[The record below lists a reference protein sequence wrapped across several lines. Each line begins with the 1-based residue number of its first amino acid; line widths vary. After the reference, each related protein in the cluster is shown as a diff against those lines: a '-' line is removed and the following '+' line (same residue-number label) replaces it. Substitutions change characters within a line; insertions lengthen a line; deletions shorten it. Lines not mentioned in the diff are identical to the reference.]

1 MKHRLQDAFNKIH
14 AEQELKISTM
24 EFLENTPRGYR
35 KRNVS
40 FSRRLIAAVVCFA
53 LLFSAGTGCSAYLT
67 PAFAISID
75 INPSIELG
83 INRFNKVVSVD
94 TFNEEG
100 DFIMSDVNV
109 YYLNYED
116 ALERILDDKDMKKYI
131 TQNQLIAVTV
141 FGKNEENN
149 NELLDHVTACTSS
162 YKNVHCSS
170 GNSGEVMA
178 AHEAGMSFGKYKA
191 FLELQALNPDITAED
206 IKDLTMRQIRDMIA
220 ELSGNTDEANSDG
233 TGENSGSDK
242 CKRGHFGH
250 GSGYGNGQGNGL
262 CPQKNSG
269 D

>member
-1 MKHRLQDAFNKIH
+1 
-14 AEQELKISTM
+14 
-24 EFLENTPRGYR
+24 
-35 KRNVS
+35 
-40 FSRRLIAAVVCFA
+40 
-53 LLFSAGTGCSAYLT
+53 
-67 PAFAISID
+67 
-75 INPSIELG
+75 
-83 INRFNKVVSVD
+83 
-94 TFNEEG
+94 
-100 DFIMSDVNV
+100 
-109 YYLNYED
+109 
-116 ALERILDDKDMKKYI
+116 
-131 TQNQLIAVTV
+131 
-141 FGKNEENN
+141 
-149 NELLDHVTACTSS
+149 
-162 YKNVHCSS
+162 
-170 GNSGEVMA
+170 MA